1 MKVYRSKIDWWLMF
15 IVYVPFVFAI
25 VEGIQKK
32 EYLLSVVFV
41 GIIIVISYLFYS
53 IQYRIEGENVFI
65 WRTKIEIKSIRKIYK
80 TRNPLSSPALS
91 INRIAIVYNK
101 FDEVLISP
109 KDRAAFVQ
117 ELVLVNP
124 AIEVDL

>member
-1 MKVYRSKIDWWLMF
+1 MF

-53 IQYRIEGENVFI
+53 IQYRIEGGSVFI

-109 KDRAAFVQ
+109 KDRAAIVQ